1 MKVKDII
8 TLVKAGYTPQEI
20 GALGND
26 SSKVIEMISGGI
38 SKDDVPTLLEI
49 ANTVEAVLEDNKPN
63 EDDKE
68 TPDDDSGID
77 YKAEYEKLLKEKQK
91 RTSHE
96 EINNNEKTA
105 DEILADMARS
115 FM

>member
-20 GALGND
+20 GALENSAD
-26 SSKVIEMISGGI
+26 VIELINGGV
-38 SKDDVPTLLEI
+38 SKEDVPTLLEI
-49 ANTVEAVLEDNKPN
+49 SKTVEDIQKEEKEEEENTDNSGT
-63 EDDKE
+63 DD
-68 TPDDDSGID
+68 ID

-91 RTSHE
+91 KKADE
-96 EINNNEKTA
+96 EVEAHEKTA
-105 DEILADMARS
+105 DEILADVARD

>member
-26 SSKVIEMISGGI
+26 SSKVVEMISGGI

-49 ANTVEAVLEDNKPN
+49 ANTVESVLEETKPDESDNETPDN
-63 EDDKE
+63 EDD
-68 TPDDDSGID
+68 ID

-96 EINNNEKTA
+96 EITNNEKTA